1 MLAILPMFILMLL
14 MPIWLPLEMIRY
26 LITDPAMFWK
36 LVNVIII
43 AFQEWVREFPQTI
56 EGFKDLFFEF
66 ISMLH

>member
-43 AFQEWVREFPQTI
+43 AFQEWARELPQTI

>member
-1 MLAILPMFILMLL
+1 MAFMSVILMNLL
-14 MPIWLPLEMIRY
+14 FPIILPLEMIRY

-43 AFQEWVREFPQTI
+43 AFQEWARELPQTI

>member
-1 MLAILPMFILMLL
+1 MAFMSVILMSLL
-14 MPIWLPLEMIRY
+14 FPIVLPLAMIRFF
-26 LITDPAMFWK
+26 ITDQTMFWK

-43 AFQEWVREFPQTI
+43 AFQEWARELPQTI

>member
-1 MLAILPMFILMLL
+1 MAFMSVILMNLL
-14 MPIWLPLEMIRY
+14 FPIVLPLELLRY
-26 LITDPAMFWK
+26 FITDQTMFWK

-43 AFQEWVREFPQTI
+43 AFQEWARELPQTI

>member
-14 MPIWLPLEMIRY
+14 MPIWLPIEMIRC

-36 LVNVIII
+36 LVNVFII
-43 AFQEWVREFPQTI
+43 AFQEWARELPQTI
-56 EGFKDLFFEF
+56 EGFKDLFSEF

>member
-1 MLAILPMFILMLL
+1 MAFMSVILMNLL
-14 MPIWLPLEMIRY
+14 FPIALPLAMLKY
-26 LITDPAMFWK
+26 FITDQTMFWK

-43 AFQEWVREFPQTI
+43 AFQEWARELPQTI

>member
-1 MLAILPMFILMLL
+1 MAFMSVILMNLLFPIILPF
-14 MPIWLPLEMIRY
+14 EMIRY

-36 LVNVIII
+36 LVNVFII
-43 AFQEWVREFPQTI
+43 AFQEWARELPQTI